1 QSKQICIPHV
11 CCSAGC
17 KKLPETHARSAEEIG
32 LCSNGPQLSAEQLKQ
47 IEQNRQAA
55 LDRLFARNV
64 PVPIGETWRKH
75 IGDEFTKPYFTKLMH
90 FIAVERKR
98 FAIYPSAE
106 QVFLWTNVCAFEDV
120 KVVIL
125 GQDPYPRKGQ
135 AHGLCFSVQRPALPP
150 PSLEN
155 IFTELA
161 IDIENFQHPGHGDL
175 TGWAKQGVLLLNS
188 VLTVRERQPTSHHGQ
203 GWELFTDAVV
213 LALSRS
219 LRSLVFLLWGAYAQ
233 SKGAVIDRTRHH
245 VLETSHPSPYSAQL
259 GFFGC
264 RHFSKTNTFLKAS
277 GKMPVD
283 WNAL

>member
-1 QSKQICIPHV
+1 NLSLFLSPV
-11 CCSAGC
+11 FFSTASLVYSPLFDGC
-17 KKLPETHARSAEEIG
+17 FLWEMESITKEG

-55 LDRLFARNV
+55 LDRLFALYV
-64 PVPIGETWRKH
+64 
-75 IGDEFTKPYFTKLMH
+75 FSLF
-90 FIAVERKR
+90 FFRKR